1 MHSALAYEKATELLE
16 AARRLHAVSHVDLD
30 GLVSAALLLRWAR
43 RRGIEAKH
51 DVAGVRGL
59 YRMLRRALQEAAGR
73 PGTVV
78 VVVDLSPGSRA
89 DAEAVAGLL
98 RWGQR
103 LVWIDHH
110 EWPEGARE
118 ALERAGAIVV
128 HDRSRVTAEMACAVA
143 RCTSED
149 RTLVEIARAD
159 DSCSEDHLGLADK
172 WRLVLRHLDWEG
184 LRRAAGALAEGS
196 LWPDWAR
203 EIYEREAPSYYQEI
217 REKTSVNS
225 YEFNGIRVVV
235 VTPPP
240 RASGCD
246 VQRLGLVPGPGEA
259 DVAVI
264 LYPRGISIRT
274 WGQLRAD
281 CIASRLGGG
290 GHSHVAGA
298 PRPSTTM
305 GPAQIARMVANAV
318 EGCRAEQ

>member
-1 MHSALAYEKATELLE
+1 MSLEKAWGLLE
-16 AARRLHAVSHVDLD
+16 AARRLHVVSHVDLD
-30 GLVSAALLLRWAR
+30 GLAAAALLLRWAR
-43 RRGIEAKH
+43 RRGIEARH
-51 DVAGVRGL
+51 SVAGVRGL
-59 YRMLRRALQEAAGR
+59 YRMLRRALQEAAGQ
-73 PGTVV
+73 PGSLVV
-78 VVVDLSPGSRA
+78 VADLSPRGRD
-89 DAEAVAGLL
+89 DAEAIAGLL

-103 LVWIDHH
+103 LLWIDHH

-118 ALERAGAIVV
+118 ALERAGAVVV
-128 HDRSRVTAEMACAVA
+128 HDRSRVTAEIACSVA
-143 RCTSED
+143 RCEGD
-149 RTLVEIARAD
+149 DLELVGLARAD
-159 DSCSEDHLGLADK
+159 DSCAEDPRGLAER

-184 LRRAAGALAEGS
+184 LRRAAEALAQGE
-196 LWPDWAR
+196 LWPDWVR
-203 EIYEREAPSYYQEI
+203 EVYEREAPSYYSEI
-217 REKTSVNS
+217 REKTSVDR
-225 YEFNGIRVVV
+225 YEFNGLRVAV

-246 VQRLGLVPGPGEA
+246 VQRLGLVPGPEEA

-305 GPAQIARMVANAV
+305 GPAQIARMVANAA
-318 EGCRAEQ
+318 EECRTGQ